1 MGKQEKNMK
10 RKETNKEF
18 RKGLWRKLVDEGMI
32 EDFLHEMGKV
42 LENTIRK

>member
-10 RKETNKEF
+10 RKESNKEF

-32 EDFLHEMGKV
+32 EDFLREMGEVFEKS
-42 LENTIRK
+42 IRK